1 MVTISAL
8 LVAVSFLF
16 SIRKLYHKKCGKSS
30 VFKRL
35 KELYRTQS
43 RHGFV
48 CFWLFRFQPFHEP
61 AVLLWRQCPDL
72 VLGSWPLKT
81 TIFQALIQKQKSI
94 SLPIQSLNPVSFPTT
109 EQKECCLEG
118 IHLELGAY
126 HAGQTV
132 NSAPQ
137 ICIATG
143 DIHWAAAVEVIQHE
157 RRVSMRAFSNSGCMP
172 A

>member
-72 VLGSWPLKT
+72 ILGSRPLET
-81 TIFQALIQKQKSI
+81 AVFQPFIQQQESIAFPVESFNTVSLSAAKQKQCRLK
-94 SLPIQSLNPVSFPTT
+94 
-109 EQKECCLEG
+109 G
-118 IHLELGAY
+118 IHLELRA
-126 HAGQTV
+126 HHTGQAV
-132 NSAPQ
+132 NSASQ
-137 ICIATG
+137 IRIAAG
-143 DIHWAAAVEVIQHE
+143 DIHRAAAIEVIQH
-157 RRVSMRAFSNSGCMP
+157 RFKIWRTASTVDGSAP
-172 A
+172 L